1 MSRVDVTLCLCL
13 SSGEG
18 PVEVKCSAVCN
29 SGETER
35 RREGGGRERGSS
47 LPSSSSSCLG
57 DNGGIVPR
65 DETLKTNH

>member
-18 PVEVKCSAVCN
+18 PVEVKCSAVCD
-29 SGETER
+29 SGEAWGEKR
-35 RREGGGRERGSS
+35 GREGGSS
-47 LPSSSSSCLG
+47 SPSSSSSCLG

-65 DETLKTNH
+65 DET